1 MANTYTQLY
10 IQIVFAVKYR
20 QAVIHPPWKVELYKY
35 ITGIVQNKGSKML
48 AINGVADH
56 IHIFIGYD
64 PKIALP
70 HLVKDIKLASNDWV
84 NDLNLT
90 KQKFR
95 WQEGYGAFS
104 YGRSQIHEVCTY
116 IENQEAHH
124 RKQTFR
130 EEYMAFLR
138 AFDVAYDNNYLF
150 QFFDDIR
157 SAPAESLKTG

>member
-1 MANTYTQLY
+1 MPNTYTQLY

-20 QAVIHPPWKVELYKY
+20 QSVIHPSWKVELYKY

-70 HLVKDIKLASNDWV
+70 HLVKDIKLASNDWI
-84 NDLNLT
+84 NDLHPAN
-90 KQKFR
+90 QKFG
-95 WQEGYGAFS
+95 WQEGYGTFS
-104 YGRSQIHEVCTY
+104 YGRSQIHNVCTY
-116 IENQEAHH
+116 IENQESHH

-130 EEYMAFLR
+130 EEYIEFLK
-138 AFDVAYDNNYLF
+138 AFDVAYEDKYLF
-150 QFFDDIR
+150 QFFDDVH
-157 SAPAESLKTG
+157 SAPAEPVNRG